1 MSINKNIEKYLLVEP
16 TSNTIAMNENGLILE
31 EEKNNRSNNLKRLL
45 CKGKTE
51 KYCTLVTD
59 YCCYNFI
66 F

>member
-1 MSINKNIEKYLLVEP
+1 MSINKNIEKYLLAEP
-16 TSNTIAMNENGLILE
+16 TSMNENGLILE

-51 KYCTLVTD
+51 KYCTLVAD